1 MVTTLAGTAGQGG
14 SADGTDPAARFSI
27 PVGVAV
33 DPTTGDIY
41 VADTVNDTIRM
52 ITPAGVV
59 TTLAGTAGTSGSAD
73 GTGPAARFNEPTGVT
88 VDPTTGDVFVADY
101 GNNTIRGLS
110 PPGRRPDR
118 PDRDDRPGGKPDVDR
133 PQTRHDLLRRHAS
146 CSLVVPMG

>member
-59 TTLAGTAGTSGSAD
+59 TTLAGTAGTSGNTH

-88 VDPTTGDVFVADY
+88 VDPTTGDVFGADY

-110 PPGRRPDR
+110 PPRIAAHTGLTGTTAQGVIGR
-118 PDRDDRPGGKPDVDR
+118 
-133 PQTRHDLLRRHAS
+133 
-146 CSLVVPMG
+146 